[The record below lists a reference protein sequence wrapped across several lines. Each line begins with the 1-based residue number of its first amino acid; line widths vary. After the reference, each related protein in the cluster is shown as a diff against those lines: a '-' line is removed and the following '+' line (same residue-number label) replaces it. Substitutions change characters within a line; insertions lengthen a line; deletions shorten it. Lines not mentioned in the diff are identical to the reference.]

1 MADHITGGEMY
12 YKYLGFNNGE
22 YKYQITGKLFMR
34 CNSGRQFNN
43 PTVFSV
49 FDRSNTT
56 RIRDI
61 NITLNFQENINLTPQ
76 NKCITNPPYVCY
88 DVGYYAFELS
98 LPASTN
104 GYLIAC
110 QVNFRINTISNFTP
124 GYRQVGATY
133 VAEIPGQSQVQ
144 NGPEN
149 NSAHFTGSDLVV
161 VCANNSFSYS
171 FAAEDSDGDKLRYSF
186 CNAYESSSSI
196 SGGNTSPPST
206 PPYSP
211 VPYGSGFS
219 GSSPLGNNVRINE
232 NTGLITG
239 IAPNEGTYVV
249 TVCVEEI
256 RNGVVIA
263 TQRKDLQIN
272 ITSCSIAAASL
283 LPQYYLCDEST
294 TLNLSNLSTSP
305 LIKTYSWEIQSLTG
319 QGLYSTTNSTLSY
332 TFSDTGLYKIKL
344 AVNKDQECADSI
356 SSIAR
361 VYPGFKPD
369 FTFEGVC
376 FTKPTY
382 FKDAS
387 TSVLGQ
393 INSWTWSIEDASTIQ
408 SSDQNTVYTY
418 STMGTKYVQ
427 LVVSDSKGCMSTVK
441 RNLLIMDKPPLSLA
455 FRDTLICVNDKV
467 QLQAKGNGQFSW
479 TPGTNIIN
487 ENTATPIVSP
497 RTTTTYVIQLDD
509 NDCLNKDSV
518 KVRVTDHVS
527 LQAMRDTIICQ
538 GDPIQL
544 RVVSDA
550 FTYSWTPALQ
560 LDNPQIANP
569 SAITQT
575 TTQYEVTANIGS
587 CTAKAQVLVTAIP
600 YPKANAGADTMICY
614 NTTAQLTGTIDGSS
628 LIWSPAATLNQP
640 TINNP
645 VARPKGTTAY
655 VLSAFDKKGCPKPG
669 RDTVVVTVLPPIKPF
684 AGRDTAVVSSQ
695 PLQLEATGGVRY
707 VWSPAT
713 GLSAQDIANP
723 VAVLFP
729 SGETMVY
736 KVSVFNEAGCVDS
749 ALIRIKVFEG
759 PPTVFVP
766 TAFTPNKD
774 GLNDLLR
781 PIAAGL
787 KHLDYFRIYNRW
799 GQLVFS
805 TTVPGIG
812 WDGTIN
818 GNPQASGVYVWVLKG
833 VDYRG
838 QVITQKGTSTLI
850 R

>member
-1 MADHITGGEMY
+1 
-12 YKYLGFNNGE
+12 
-22 YKYQITGKLFMR
+22 
-34 CNSGRQFNN
+34 
-43 PTVFSV
+43 
-49 FDRSNTT
+49 
-56 RIRDI
+56 
-61 NITLNFQENINLTPQ
+61 
-76 NKCITNPPYVCY
+76 
-88 DVGYYAFELS
+88 
-98 LPASTN
+98 
-104 GYLIAC
+104 
-110 QVNFRINTISNFTP
+110 
-124 GYRQVGATY
+124 
-133 VAEIPGQSQVQ
+133 
-144 NGPEN
+144 
-149 NSAHFTGSDLVV
+149 
-161 VCANNSFSYS
+161 
-171 FAAEDSDGDKLRYSF
+171 
-186 CNAYESSSSI
+186 
-196 SGGNTSPPST
+196 
-206 PPYSP
+206 
-211 VPYGSGFS
+211 
-219 GSSPLGNNVRINE
+219 
-232 NTGLITG
+232 
-239 IAPNEGTYVV
+239 
-249 TVCVEEI
+249 
-256 RNGVVIA
+256 
-263 TQRKDLQIN
+263 
-272 ITSCSIAAASL
+272 
-283 LPQYYLCDEST
+283 
-294 TLNLSNLSTSP
+294 
-305 LIKTYSWEIQSLTG
+305 
-319 QGLYSTTNSTLSY
+319 
-332 TFSDTGLYKIKL
+332 
-344 AVNKDQECADSI
+344 ADSI

-538 GDPIQL
+538 GDPILL

-749 ALIRIKVFEG
+749 AFIRIKVFEG

-805 TTVPGIG
+805 TTVPGTG

-818 GNPQASGVYVWVLKG
+818 GNAQGSGVYIWVLKG